1 MDTFPSGKNVYYGLD
16 TFSSDKNVF
25 NHRRKVRRVKAENM
39 KPLVLRVCSGSM
51 ALLQTALFVHETT
64 LNCFGVWKKKERRRK
79 VRNKNNFFFSS
90 WRFKTQNVTQTLIV
104 FVEIKKKLNKGAAR
118 QFLLCRFTELH
129 SDASQMADE
138 QDALKTVAHPQ
149 WGNTELQQTSFFIHH
164 VTRPSLSLS
173 QNREQ

>member
-1 MDTFPSGKNVYYGLD
+1 MKQRSIALECE
-16 TFSSDKNVF
+16 
-25 NHRRKVRRVKAENM
+25 RRKNEGAK
-39 KPLVLRVCSGSM
+39 S
-51 ALLQTALFVHETT
+51 ET
-64 LNCFGVWKKKERRRK
+64 KII
-79 VRNKNNFFFSS
+79 FFFSS

-149 WGNTELQQTSFFIHH
+149 
-164 VTRPSLSLS
+164 
-173 QNREQ
+173 